1 MNHEK
6 TLGFNVFWAHR
17 ITGLLILGYLYLHL
31 ILLSAI
37 LSPLGSRHFNAVAA
51 VVERPPFI
59 FADII
64 LFAIILFHGV
74 NGVRLILAD
83 LGLLIQQNR
92 FAIWTAMTV
101 VAVMVFIASLVLF
114 PDLLR

>member
-6 TLGFNVFWAHR
+6 TLGRNVFWGHR

-31 ILLSAI
+31 VLLSAI
-37 LSPLGSRHFNAVAA
+37 LSPLGSQHFNAVAS

-59 FADII
+59 AADMV
-64 LFAIILFHGV
+64 LFAIILFHAV
-74 NGVRLILAD
+74 NGIRLILAD
-83 LGLLIQQNR
+83 FGLMIRENR
-92 FAIWTAMTV
+92 FAIWTAMTI
-101 VAVMVFIASLVLF
+101 VAVMVFIASLVMF